1 MKNRIKV
8 ILIIS
13 LALLTLACINPHYEH
28 LRKGDSYADRGKLN
42 EAIAEYT
49 KAIELKPNFVEAY
62 NNRASVYTEMGEYDK
77 AITDCTKAIELD
89 PQSTI
94 PYYNRSIA
102 YLYNGEYE
110 KAVADCDKILELGL
124 NSPWVHYHRGMAHLE
139 MGNYKLAIDD
149 FTMANNIST
158 DSTFNKMVE
167 QKIKAAESMMDKP
180 KPQ

>member
-28 LRKGDSYADRGKLN
+28 LRKGDSYADGGKLN

-62 NNRASVYTEMGEYDK
+62 NNRASVYTEM
-77 AITDCTKAIELD
+77 
-89 PQSTI
+89 
-94 PYYNRSIA
+94 
-102 YLYNGEYE
+102 GEYE